1 MFANIKKII
10 LVCSLPVLLSSCV
23 EAVVTGVSGV
33 SYAVVQERSVGDAID
48 DTTISA
54 KIKKLYFEK
63 QVNELLSKVGIN
75 IVEGRVLLTGK
86 VASPDVRVDAV
97 RLAWQPNGVR
107 EVINEITVDESK
119 LDAQKLARDV
129 VMTTKIKG
137 KFLLNKIIKSIN
149 YSVETVDATV
159 YLMGIGQD
167 KNEVDEAI
175 YVASK
180 VSGVR
185 NVVNHVILKNSP
197 DRL

>member
-1 MFANIKKII
+1 MFVDIKKIL
-10 LVCSLPVLLSSCV
+10 LVGSISFMLSSCV

-63 QVNELLSKVGIN
+63 DINKLLSKVDIN

-86 VASPDVRVDAV
+86 VESPDTRVDAV

-107 EVINEITVDESK
+107 EVINEITIDESK
-119 LDAQKLARDV
+119 LDAQKLARDIII
-129 VMTTKIKG
+129 TSKIKG

-149 YSVETVDATV
+149 YSVETVEGNV

-180 VSGVR
+180 VSGVK
-185 NVVNHVILKNSP
+185 NVINHTILKNSP